1 MFLIEFKVF
10 ISIFFFSYT
19 LLHRSLMSL
28 NHTYNAYTHME
39 GGNKE
44 CKGSHSCCKGSK
56 SKRCVHV
63 LEMSPSGLVAG
74 VNVCV

>member
-19 LLHRSLMSL
+19 LLHRFLMSL
-28 NHTYNAYTHME
+28 THTYDAYTHME
-39 GGNKE
+39 GGDKE
-44 CKGSHSCCKGSK
+44 CKSSHSCCKGSK

-63 LEMSPSGLVAG
+63 LEMSPSGLVPG